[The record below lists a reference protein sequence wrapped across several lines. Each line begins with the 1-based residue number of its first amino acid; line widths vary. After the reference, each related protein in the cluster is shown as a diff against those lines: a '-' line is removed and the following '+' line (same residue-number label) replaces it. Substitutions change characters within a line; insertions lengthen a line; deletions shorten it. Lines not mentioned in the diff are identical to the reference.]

1 MKVEI
6 KSKTVENKNN
16 KYTCILYIK
25 NNDIE
30 VKNWQITVSKK
41 TNITWCDK
49 LIINKNIIENNNVPL
64 KSKETLIINY
74 KGNGTIPKR
83 FKFINKDINKESS
96 NQINSITID
105 KNKIG
110 VYEGF
115 DYEFWK
121 DKDGKGTMTLKGPG
135 SFSCSWLNINN
146 ALFRIGKKLGKD
158 NDKSYKK
165 YENIKIS
172 YTFNIY
178 QPFGNSYLAVY
189 GWTTNPL
196 VEYYII
202 DNWGSW
208 RPPGN
213 TISKGIIFVDD
224 GIYEIYETTRTN
236 QPSIIGE
243 KTFKQYWSVRTAKRN
258 RNGINNIVSVNE
270 HFKEWEIKGM
280 DMSGNLYEVSM
291 VIEGYKSNGV
301 AELSNVVVTL

>member
-121 DKDGKGTMTLKGPG
+121 DKD
-135 SFSCSWLNINN
+135 
-146 ALFRIGKKLGKD
+146 
-158 NDKSYKK
+158 
-165 YENIKIS
+165 
-172 YTFNIY
+172 
-178 QPFGNSYLAVY
+178 
-189 GWTTNPL
+189 
-196 VEYYII
+196 
-202 DNWGSW
+202 
-208 RPPGN
+208 
-213 TISKGIIFVDD
+213 
-224 GIYEIYETTRTN
+224 
-236 QPSIIGE
+236 
-243 KTFKQYWSVRTAKRN
+243 
-258 RNGINNIVSVNE
+258 
-270 HFKEWEIKGM
+270 
-280 DMSGNLYEVSM
+280 
-291 VIEGYKSNGV
+291 
-301 AELSNVVVTL
+301 